1 VSSSPRRVIDVRAR
15 PGRRYR
21 GAWSPWIPVVAVAL
35 FCLLRFLLDPW
46 LNDASDQKLIAALV
60 ILALPLLFAG
70 FALYRTIVPRP
81 PG

>member
-1 VSSSPRRVIDVRAR
+1 VIDVRAR
-15 PGRRYR
+15 PGPRYR
-21 GAWSPWIPVVAVAL
+21 GAWSPWTPVAGVAL

-46 LNDASDQKLIAALV
+46 LNAQNDRKLIAALV

>member
-1 VSSSPRRVIDVRAR
+1 MSPSPGPVIDVRVR
-15 PGRRYR
+15 PGRRFR
-21 GAWSPWIPVVAVAL
+21 GAWSPWIPIVAVVV
-35 FCLLRFLLDPW
+35 FCLLRLLLDPW
-46 LNDASDQKLIAALV
+46 LNAPSDQKLVAALG